1 MKPSTTSSL
10 PLLLAGPILRKT
22 TATEVVL
29 WLATSSPLV
38 GRVNIYIRQTEHL
51 RETGFSNEKELSD
64 VEQDKPFYTS
74 SLEEHDS
81 IQIGTHAWV
90 TLIRLQGEF
99 PTNTP
104 LEYDIHTESG
114 SLITLAPHLVYNGK
128 SRVEFKISTSA
139 DYILHGSCRNPHH
152 PSKDSLVAADNKI
165 ADQTVPER
173 PDMLMMSGDQIYADH
188 VAGPTLDA
196 IQQVIQRLG
205 LVGESLPTDS
215 QINQINSS
223 DALYSSE
230 YHLYQRHHYLPHHST
245 SESMFD
251 KFFPSRGVPIF
262 SSTDCENHLVTLSEF
277 IAMYLL
283 VWSPTLWQCINR
295 DRLIENNFTQG
306 GRQLT
311 PTEQQQWRDE
321 SVIIDDFI
329 AGLPQVQ
336 RLFAHIP
343 TYMIFDDH
351 DVTDDWNLTVG
362 WEHAVDQNQFATQV
376 IGNGLAAY
384 WMCQGW
390 GNKPESFNETFI
402 EQARQLFVV
411 QRYAVQ
417 QTRLNK
423 QTHLAKQTRL
433 EKQTNDVEQ
442 THNETGDTHTTHSV
456 GNIEPNKHQ
465 AFIEM
470 LSRFEEWHYTID
482 TSPKVIVLDT
492 RTRRWRSESRMN
504 KPSGLMDW
512 EALIEFQH
520 QLLHQ
525 EKVVIVSAAPMFG
538 VKFIETLQKMATTIG
553 KPLVID
559 AENWMAH
566 PGSAN
571 TLISIFTHTKTPTN
585 FVVLSGDVHY
595 SFAYDIKLRY
605 RRNSPNIYQI
615 TCSGIK
621 NQFPAPLL
629 KFCDVC
635 DRLLYSPRS
644 VLNYFTKRK
653 RLRIEKRS
661 PDNQTF
667 YRLSN
672 RSAIGELRLD
682 SDGKPQAI
690 TTLSG
695 DGKVTRFPEPD

>member
-1 MKPSTTSSL
+1 MKRSTTSPL

-29 WLATSSPLV
+29 WIVTSAPLS
-38 GRVNIYIRQTEHL
+38 GTTQLFNAEQ
-51 RETGFSNEKELSD
+51 ET
-64 VEQDKPFYTS
+64 PFYSS
-74 SLEEHDS
+74 SLDEQES
-81 IQIGTHAWV
+81 IQVGTHAWV
-90 TLIRLQGEF
+90 TLIHLQGEF
-99 PTNTP
+99 PTNVP
-104 LEYDIHTESG
+104 LEYQIETEQG
-114 SLITLAPHLVYNGK
+114 SITELAPHLVYKDTRTNNDS
-128 SRVEFKISTSA
+128 SRIEFKISTAA

-165 ADQTVPER
+165 ANQTVLER

-196 IQQVIQRLG
+196 IQQVIQLLG
-205 LVGESLPTDS
+205 LVGEALPTDS
-215 QINQINSS
+215 QVNQINSS
-223 DALYSSE
+223 DALFESE
-230 YHLYQRHHYLPHHST
+230 YHLYQRHHLLPHHNT
-245 SESMFD
+245 SDSLLD
-251 KFFPSRGVPIF
+251 KLFPKRGIPIF

-295 DRLIENNFTQG
+295 ERLIDNDFKQAD
-306 GRQLT
+306 RQLT
-311 PTEQQQWRDE
+311 PGEQQQWRDE
-321 SVIIDDFI
+321 SIIIDDFV

-362 WEHAVDQNQFATQV
+362 WEHAVDQNRFATQV

-390 GNKPESFNETFI
+390 GNAPEKFSSEFI
-402 EQARQLFVV
+402 EQTKQLFSPVV
-411 QRYAVQ
+411 SNNESESNGKNNGDLSKNIDPQ
-417 QTRLNK
+417 QH
-423 QTHLAKQTRL
+423 QQYL
-433 EKQTNDVEQ
+433 EMID
-442 THNETGDTHTTHSV
+442 
-456 GNIEPNKHQ
+456 
-465 AFIEM
+465 
-470 LSRFEEWHYTID
+470 RFEEWHYTIN

-512 EALIEFQH
+512 EALTEFQH
-520 QLLHQ
+520 QLINQ

-553 KPLVID
+553 KPLMID

-672 RSAIGELRLD
+672 RSAIGELKLD
-682 SDGKPQAI
+682 SDGKPQSI

-695 DGKVTRFPEPD
+695 DGKITRFPEPY

>member
-29 WLATSSPLV
+29 WLATSSPLT
-38 GRVNIYIRQTEHL
+38 GRA
-51 RETGFSNEKELSD
+51 ELYTRNSD
-64 VEQDKPFYTS
+64 VELDQPFYTS
-74 SLEEHDS
+74 PLEDHDS

-99 PTNTP
+99 PTNTL
-104 LEYDIHTESG
+104 LEYDVHTESG
-114 SLITLAPHLVYNGK
+114 SLKELAPHLVYNGK

-152 PSKDSLVAADNKI
+152 PSKDSLVAADNKM
-165 ADQTVPER
+165 ADQTVAER

-196 IQQVIQRLG
+196 IQQVIQLLG

-215 QINQINSS
+215 QVNRINSS
-223 DALYSSE
+223 DALFESE
-230 YHLYQRHHYLPHHST
+230 YHLYQRDQYLPHHTT
-245 SESMFD
+245 SESMLD
-251 KFFPSRGVPIF
+251 KFFPNRGVPIF

-283 VWSPTLWQCINR
+283 VWSPILWQCVNR
-295 DRLIENNFTQG
+295 ERLIENNFTQG

-321 SVIIDDFI
+321 SVIMDDFI

-390 GNKPESFNETFI
+390 GNKPESFDETFI
-402 EQARQLFVV
+402 EQAKQLFIDQ
-411 QRYAVQ
+411 QRV
-417 QTRLNK
+417 TK
-423 QTHLAKQTRL
+423 QTHNAKQ
-433 EKQTNDVEQ
+433 KHDVEQ
-442 THNETGDTHTTHSV
+442 TDNLKQTNSETGDAATTHSV
-456 GNIEPNKHQ
+456 SDIEPNKHR

-520 QLLHQ
+520 QLMHQ
-525 EKVVIVSAAPMFG
+525 DKVVIVSAAPMFG

-629 KFCDVC
+629 KFCDVW

-644 VLNYFTKRK
+644 ILNYFTKRK
-653 RLRIEKRS
+653 RLKIEKRS

-682 SDGKPQAI
+682 EDGKPQSI

-695 DGKVTRFPEPD
+695 DGKTTRFPEPY

>member
-1 MKPSTTSSL
+1 MKRPMTSSL
-10 PLLLAGPILRKT
+10 PFLLAGPILRKT

-29 WLATSSPLV
+29 WVVTSSPLN
-38 GRVNIYIRQTEHL
+38 G
-51 RETGFSNEKELSD
+51 KAELCTPGQ
-64 VEQDKPFYTS
+64 EAPFYTS
-74 SLEEHDS
+74 PLNEHQS
-81 IQIGTHAWV
+81 IQVGTHAWV
-90 TLIRLQGEF
+90 SLIQLKGEF

-104 LEYDIHTESG
+104 LEYQIETEQG
-114 SLITLAPHLVYNGK
+114 TLTELAPHLVYRDQQSTNG
-128 SRVEFKISTSA
+128 SPRVAFKISTSA

-152 PSKDSLVAADNKI
+152 PSKDSLVAADNKVELQ
-165 ADQTVPER
+165 AVLER

-196 IQQVIQRLG
+196 IQQVIQLLG

-215 QINQINSS
+215 LDSTIDSS
-223 DALYSSE
+223 DALFNSG
-230 YHLYQRHHYLPHHST
+230 YHLYQRDQLLPHHNT
-245 SESMFD
+245 SDSLLD
-251 KFFPSRGVPIF
+251 KLFPKRGIPIF

-295 DRLIENNFTQG
+295 ERLIENNFMQA

-311 PTEQQQWRDE
+311 PAEQQQWRDE
-321 SVIIDDFI
+321 SLIIDDFI

-390 GNKPESFNETFI
+390 GNAPENFNQDFMVQTK
-402 EQARQLFVV
+402 QLFSELVSIKQVV
-411 QRYAVQ
+411 QSEPLGDAVIGELEP
-417 QTRLNK
+417 TRHK
-423 QTHLAKQTRL
+423 QY
-433 EKQTNDVEQ
+433 
-442 THNETGDTHTTHSV
+442 
-456 GNIEPNKHQ
+456 
-465 AFIEM
+465 IEM
-470 LSRFEEWHYTID
+470 LDRFEEWHYTIN

-512 EALIEFQH
+512 EALVELQH

-525 EKVVIVSAAPMFG
+525 DKVVIISAAPMFG
-538 VKFIETLQKMATTIG
+538 VKFIETLQKMATTVG

-653 RLRIEKRS
+653 RLKIEKRS

-682 SDGKPQAI
+682 SEGKPESI

-695 DGKVTRFPEPD
+695 DGKVTRFPEPN

>member
-29 WLATSSPLV
+29 WLATSSPLI
-38 GRVNIYIRQTEHL
+38 GRVELYTGESKLTREAVLTCETDL
-51 RETGFSNEKELSD
+51 VRETTLPNQKDHSH
-64 VEQDKPFYTS
+64 VEPEQPFYTS

-99 PTNTP
+99 PTNTL
-104 LEYDIHTESG
+104 LEYDVHTESG
-114 SLITLAPHLVYNGK
+114 SLKELTPHLVYNGK

-139 DYILHGSCRNPHH
+139 HYILHGSCRNPHH

-165 ADQTVPER
+165 ADQTVAER

-196 IQQVIQRLG
+196 IQQVIQLLG

-215 QINQINSS
+215 QVNRINSS
-223 DALYSSE
+223 DALFESE
-230 YHLYQRHHYLPHHST
+230 YHLYQRDQYLPHHTT
-245 SESMFD
+245 SESMLD
-251 KFFPSRGVPIF
+251 KFFPNRGVPIF
-262 SSTDCENHLVTLSEF
+262 SSTNCENHLVTLSEF

-283 VWSPTLWQCINR
+283 VWSPTLWQCVNR
-295 DRLIENNFTQG
+295 ERLIENNFTQG

-321 SVIIDDFI
+321 SVIMDDFI

-376 IGNGLAAY
+376 IGNGLTAY

-390 GNKPESFNETFI
+390 GNKPESFDEKFI
-402 EQARQLFVV
+402 EQAKQLFVDQSCV
-411 QRYAVQ
+411 
-417 QTRLNK
+417 L
-423 QTHLAKQTRL
+423 
-433 EKQTNDVEQ
+433 KQTNS
-442 THNETGDTHTTHSV
+442 ETDDAATTQSL
-456 GNIEPNKHQ
+456 GNIEPDKHQ

-520 QLLHQ
+520 QLMHQ
-525 EKVVIVSAAPMFG
+525 DKVVIVSAAPMFG

-621 NQFPAPLL
+621 NQFPASLL
-629 KFCDVC
+629 KFCDVW

-644 VLNYFTKRK
+644 ILNYFTKRK
-653 RLRIEKRS
+653 RLKIEKRS

-695 DGKVTRFPEPD
+695 DGKVTRFPEPY

>member
-1 MKPSTTSSL
+1 MILGTVLKPSTTSSL

-22 TATEVVL
+22 TATEVVI
-29 WLATSSPLV
+29 WLATSSPLI
-38 GRVNIYIRQTEHL
+38 GRAELYVN
-51 RETGFSNEKELSD
+51 ETDLVEEIGQSN
-64 VEQDKPFYTS
+64 VEQDQPFYTS

-81 IQIGTHAWV
+81 IQVGTHAWV
-90 TLIRLQGEF
+90 TLIRLQGQF
-99 PTNTP
+99 PTNTL
-104 LEYDIHTESG
+104 LEYDIHTDSG
-114 SLITLAPHLVYNGK
+114 SLKELAPHLVYNGK
-128 SRVEFKISTSA
+128 SHVEFKISTSA

-165 ADQTVPER
+165 AEQTVAER

-215 QINQINSS
+215 QIKKINSS
-223 DALYSSE
+223 DALYNSE
-230 YHLYQRHHYLPHHST
+230 YHLYQRHHYLPHHT
-245 SESMFD
+245 ASESMLD
-251 KFFPSRGVPIF
+251 RFFPNRGVPIF
-262 SSTDCENHLVTLSEF
+262 SSTNCENHLVTLSEF

-295 DRLIENNFTQG
+295 ERLIENNFTQG

-321 SVIIDDFI
+321 SVIMDDFI

-390 GNKPESFNETFI
+390 GNKPESFDETFI
-402 EQARQLFVV
+402 EQAKQLFVD
-411 QRYAVQ
+411 QPLI
-417 QTRLNK
+417 TK
-423 QTHLAKQTRL
+423 QA
-433 EKQTNDVEQ
+433 
-442 THNETGDTHTTHSV
+442 HNEAGNAVTTHSV
-456 GNIEPNKHQ
+456 SNIEPDKHQ

-520 QLLHQ
+520 QLMNQ
-525 EKVVIVSAAPMFG
+525 DKVVIVSAAPMFG

>member
-1 MKPSTTSSL
+1 MILGTVLKPSTTSSL

-38 GRVNIYIRQTEHL
+38 GLADLYISETEHIRETEHS
-51 RETGFSNEKELSD
+51 RETGFSNEKEHPEA
-64 VEQDKPFYTS
+64 EQDQPFYTS

-99 PTNTP
+99 PTNTL

-114 SLITLAPHLVYNGK
+114 SLKELAPHLVYNGK

-165 ADQTVPER
+165 AEQTVAER

-196 IQQVIQRLG
+196 IQQVIQLLG

-215 QINQINSS
+215 QIKEINSS

-230 YHLYQRHHYLPHHST
+230 YHLYQRHHYLPHHT
-245 SESMFD
+245 ASESMID
-251 KFFPSRGVPIF
+251 KFFPNRGVPIF

-295 DRLIENNFTQG
+295 ERLIENNFTQG

-321 SVIIDDFI
+321 SVIMDDFI

-362 WEHAVDQNQFATQV
+362 WEDAVDQNQFATQV

-390 GNKPESFNETFI
+390 GNKPESFDETFI
-402 EQARQLFVV
+402 EQAKQLFVDQPLITKQAHIV
-411 QRYAVQ
+411 EK
-417 QTRLNK
+417 NK
-423 QTHLAKQTRL
+423 
-433 EKQTNDVEQ
+433 NIEQ
-442 THNETGDTHTTHSV
+442 THNEAGNAVTTDSV
-456 GNIEPNKHQ
+456 SNIEPDKHQ
-465 AFIEM
+465 AFIEI

-520 QLLHQ
+520 QLMNQ
-525 EKVVIVSAAPMFG
+525 DKVVIVSAAPMFG

-621 NQFPAPLL
+621 NQFPASLL
-629 KFCDVC
+629 KFCDVW

-653 RLRIEKRS
+653 RLKIEKRS

-682 SDGKPQAI
+682 TDGKPQSI

>member
-1 MKPSTTSSL
+1 MKRSTTSTL

-29 WLATSSPLV
+29 WVVTSAPLSGTTELFNAEQETPFFTSPL
-38 GRVNIYIRQTEHL
+38 G
-51 RETGFSNEKELSD
+51 
-64 VEQDKPFYTS
+64 EQ
-74 SLEEHDS
+74 ES
-81 IQIGTHAWV
+81 IQVGTHAWV
-90 TLIRLQGEF
+90 TLIHLQGEF
-99 PTNTP
+99 PTNVP
-104 LEYDIHTESG
+104 LQYQIETEQG
-114 SLITLAPHLVYNGK
+114 SLTELAPHLVYADKRTNNDNT
-128 SRVEFKISTSA
+128 RIEFKISTTA

-165 ADQTVPER
+165 ATQAVVER

-196 IQQVIQRLG
+196 IQQVIQLLG

-215 QINQINSS
+215 LDSKISS
-223 DALYSSE
+223 SEALFSSE
-230 YHLYQRHHYLPHHST
+230 YHLYQRDHLLPHHNT
-245 SESMFD
+245 SDSLLD
-251 KFFPSRGVPIF
+251 KLFPKRGIPIF

-295 DRLIENNFTQG
+295 ERSIENDFMHG

-311 PTEQQQWRDE
+311 PAEQQQWRDE

-390 GNKPESFNETFI
+390 GNAPENFNRDFM
-402 EQARQLFVV
+402 EQTKQLFSELVS
-411 QRYAVQ
+411 Q
-417 QTRLNK
+417 
-423 QTHLAKQTRL
+423 
-433 EKQTNDVEQ
+433 DVDLSDPSEQ
-442 THNETGDTHTTHSV
+442 TVELAETTETVIGQL
-456 GNIEPNKHQ
+456 EPARHKQ
-465 AFIEM
+465 YIEM
-470 LSRFEEWHYTID
+470 LDRFEEWHYTIN

-512 EALIEFQH
+512 EALTEFQH
-520 QLLHQ
+520 QLINQ

-538 VKFIETLQKMATTIG
+538 VKFIETLQKMMTTLG

-653 RLRIEKRS
+653 RLKIEKRS

-695 DGKVTRFPEPD
+695 DGKVTRFPAPD

>member
-1 MKPSTTSSL
+1 MKRSTTSPL

-29 WLATSSPLV
+29 WIVTSAPLS
-38 GRVNIYIRQTEHL
+38 GTTQLFNAEQ
-51 RETGFSNEKELSD
+51 ET
-64 VEQDKPFYTS
+64 PFYSS
-74 SLEEHDS
+74 SLDEQES
-81 IQIGTHAWV
+81 IQVGTHAWV
-90 TLIRLQGEF
+90 TLIHLQGEF
-99 PTNTP
+99 PTNVP
-104 LEYDIHTESG
+104 LEYQIETEQG
-114 SLITLAPHLVYNGK
+114 SITELAPHLIYKDTRTNNDS
-128 SRVEFKISTSA
+128 SRVEFKISTAA

-165 ADQTVPER
+165 ANQTVLER

-196 IQQVIQRLG
+196 ILQVIQLLG
-205 LVGESLPTDS
+205 LIGEELPTDS
-215 QINQINSS
+215 QVNQINSS
-223 DALYSSE
+223 DALFESE
-230 YHLYQRHHYLPHHST
+230 YHLYQRHHLLPHHNT
-245 SESMFD
+245 SDSLLD
-251 KFFPSRGVPIF
+251 KLFPKRGIPIF

-295 DRLIENNFTQG
+295 ERLIDNDFKQAD
-306 GRQLT
+306 RQLT
-311 PTEQQQWRDE
+311 PAEQQQWRDE
-321 SVIIDDFI
+321 SIIIDDFV

-362 WEHAVDQNQFATQV
+362 WEHAVDQNRFATQV

-390 GNKPESFNETFI
+390 GNAPEKFSSEFI
-402 EQARQLFVV
+402 EQTKQLFSPVISSNESESSGEDNGE
-411 QRYAVQ
+411 RNSESNGDLSENIDPQ
-417 QTRLNK
+417 QH
-423 QTHLAKQTRL
+423 QQYL
-433 EKQTNDVEQ
+433 EMID
-442 THNETGDTHTTHSV
+442 
-456 GNIEPNKHQ
+456 
-465 AFIEM
+465 
-470 LSRFEEWHYTID
+470 RFEEWHYTIN

-512 EALIEFQH
+512 EALTEFQH
-520 QLLHQ
+520 QLINQ

-553 KPLVID
+553 KPLMID

-672 RSAIGELRLD
+672 RSAIGELKLD
-682 SDGKPQAI
+682 SDGKPQSI

-695 DGKVTRFPEPD
+695 DGKITRFPEPD

>member
-22 TATEVVL
+22 TATEVVI
-29 WLATSSPLV
+29 WLATSSPLI
-38 GRVNIYIRQTEHL
+38 GRAELYVN
-51 RETGFSNEKELSD
+51 ETDLVEEIGQSN
-64 VEQDKPFYTS
+64 VEQDQPFYTS
-74 SLEEHDS
+74 SLDEHDS
-81 IQIGTHAWV
+81 IQVGTHAWV
-90 TLIRLQGEF
+90 TLIRLQGQF
-99 PTNTP
+99 PTNTL
-104 LEYDIHTESG
+104 LEYDIRTDSG
-114 SLITLAPHLVYNGK
+114 SLKELAPHLVYNGK
-128 SRVEFKISTSA
+128 SHVEFKISTSA

-165 ADQTVPER
+165 AEQTVAER

-196 IQQVIQRLG
+196 IQQVIQLLG

-215 QINQINSS
+215 QIQQINSS
-223 DALYSSE
+223 GALYNSE
-230 YHLYQRHHYLPHHST
+230 YHLYQRHHYLPHHT
-245 SESMFD
+245 ASESMLD
-251 KFFPSRGVPIF
+251 RFFPNRGMPIF

-295 DRLIENNFTQG
+295 ERLIENNFMQA

-311 PTEQQQWRDE
+311 PAEQQQWRDE

-362 WEHAVDQNQFATQV
+362 WEYAVDQNQFATQV

-390 GNKPESFNETFI
+390 GNKPESFDEAFI
-402 EQARQLFVV
+402 EQAKQLFVDHP
-411 QRYAVQ
+411 RI
-417 QTRLNK
+417 T
-423 QTHLAKQTRL
+423 
-433 EKQTNDVEQ
+433 EQ
-442 THNETGDTHTTHSV
+442 THNEAGNPATTHSV
-456 GNIEPNKHQ
+456 GNIEPDKHQ

-470 LSRFEEWHYTID
+470 LNRFEEWHYTID

-520 QLLHQ
+520 QLMNQ
-525 EKVVIVSAAPMFG
+525 DKVVIVSAAPMFG

-629 KFCDVC
+629 KFCDVW

-644 VLNYFTKRK
+644 ILNYFTKRK
-653 RLRIEKRS
+653 RLKIEKRS

-682 SDGKPQAI
+682 TDGKPQSI

-695 DGKVTRFPEPD
+695 DGKVTRFPKPD

>member
-29 WLATSSPLV
+29 WLATSSPLT
-38 GRVNIYIRQTEHL
+38 GRA
-51 RETGFSNEKELSD
+51 ELHTQEIDDS
-64 VEQDKPFYTS
+64 EAAQDQPFYTS

-81 IQIGTHAWV
+81 IQIGTHAWI

-99 PTNTP
+99 PTNTL

-114 SLITLAPHLVYNGK
+114 SLKELAPHLVYNGK

-152 PSKDSLVAADNKI
+152 PSKDSLVAADNKM
-165 ADQTVPER
+165 ADQTVAER

-188 VAGPTLDA
+188 VAGSTLDA
-196 IQQVIQRLG
+196 IQQVIHLLG

-215 QINQINSS
+215 QIKQINNS
-223 DALYSSE
+223 DALYNSE
-230 YHLYQRHHYLPHHST
+230 YHLYQRHHYLPHHT
-245 SESMFD
+245 ASESMID
-251 KFFPSRGVPIF
+251 KLFPNRGVPIF

-283 VWSPTLWQCINR
+283 VWSPTLWQCVNR
-295 DRLIENNFTQG
+295 ERLIENNFTQG

-321 SVIIDDFI
+321 SVIMDDFI

-390 GNKPESFNETFI
+390 GNKPESFDETFI
-402 EQARQLFVV
+402 EQAKQLFVA
-411 QRYAVQ
+411 QPLI
-417 QTRLNK
+417 TK
-423 QTHLAKQTRL
+423 QPRISK
-433 EKQTNDVEQ
+433 Q
-442 THNETGDTHTTHSV
+442 THNEAGNAATTHSI
-456 GNIEPNKHQ
+456 GNIEPDKHQ

-520 QLLHQ
+520 QLMNQ
-525 EKVVIVSAAPMFG
+525 DKVVIVSAAPMFG

-629 KFCDVC
+629 KFCDVW

-653 RLRIEKRS
+653 RLKIEKRS

-682 SDGKPQAI
+682 TDGKPQSI

-695 DGKVTRFPEPD
+695 DGKITRFPEPD

>member
-29 WLATSSPLV
+29 WLATSSPLTGRAELYVNETDLV
-38 GRVNIYIRQTEHL
+38 GEIGH
-51 RETGFSNEKELSD
+51 SN
-64 VEQDKPFYTS
+64 VEQDQPFYTS

-114 SLITLAPHLVYNGK
+114 SLKELAPHLVYNGK

-165 ADQTVPER
+165 ADQSIVER

-215 QINQINSS
+215 QIKKINSS
-223 DALYSSE
+223 DALYNSE
-230 YHLYQRHHYLPHHST
+230 YHLYQRHHYLPHHT
-245 SESMFD
+245 ASESMLD
-251 KFFPSRGVPIF
+251 KFFPNRGVPIF

-283 VWSPTLWQCINR
+283 VWSPTLWQCVNR
-295 DRLIENNFTQG
+295 ERLIENNFTQG

-362 WEHAVDQNQFATQV
+362 WEYAVDQNQFATQV

-390 GNKPESFNETFI
+390 GNKPESFNEAFI
-402 EQARQLFVV
+402 EQAKQLFTV
-411 QRYAVQ
+411 QVRAI
-417 QTRLNK
+417 TER
-423 QTHLAKQTRL
+423 
-433 EKQTNDVEQ
+433 
-442 THNETGDTHTTHSV
+442 HNEADDAATTHSISR
-456 GNIEPNKHQ
+456 IEPDKHQ

-470 LSRFEEWHYTID
+470 LNRFEEWHYTID

-525 EKVVIVSAAPMFG
+525 DKVVIVSAAPMFG

-629 KFCDVC
+629 KFCDVW

-644 VLNYFTKRK
+644 ILNYFTKRK
-653 RLRIEKRS
+653 RLKIEKRS

-682 SDGKPQAI
+682 NDGKPQSI

>member
-1 MKPSTTSSL
+1 MKRSTTSPL

-29 WLATSSPLV
+29 WIVTSAPLS
-38 GRVNIYIRQTEHL
+38 GTTQLFNAEQ
-51 RETGFSNEKELSD
+51 ET
-64 VEQDKPFYTS
+64 PFYSS
-74 SLEEHDS
+74 SLDEQES
-81 IQIGTHAWV
+81 IQVGTHAWV
-90 TLIRLQGEF
+90 TLIHLQGEF
-99 PTNTP
+99 PTNVP
-104 LEYDIHTESG
+104 LEYQIETEQG
-114 SLITLAPHLVYNGK
+114 SITELAPHLIYKDTRTNNDS
-128 SRVEFKISTSA
+128 SRIEFKISTAA

-165 ADQTVPER
+165 ANQTVLER

-196 IQQVIQRLG
+196 IQQVIQLLG
-205 LVGESLPTDS
+205 LVGEALPTDS
-215 QINQINSS
+215 QVSQINSS
-223 DALYSSE
+223 DALYESE
-230 YHLYQRHHYLPHHST
+230 YHLYQRHHLLPHHNT
-245 SESMFD
+245 SDSLLD
-251 KFFPSRGVPIF
+251 KLFPKRGIPIF

-295 DRLIENNFTQG
+295 ERLIDNDFKQAD
-306 GRQLT
+306 RQLT
-311 PTEQQQWRDE
+311 PAEQQQWRDE
-321 SVIIDDFI
+321 SVIIDDFV

-362 WEHAVDQNQFATQV
+362 WEHAVDQNRFATQV

-384 WMCQGW
+384 LMCQGW
-390 GNKPESFNETFI
+390 GNAPEKFSSEFI
-402 EQARQLFVV
+402 EQTKQLFSPVISSNESESRV
-411 QRYAVQ
+411 ESNGDLSKNIDPQ
-417 QTRLNK
+417 QH
-423 QTHLAKQTRL
+423 QQYL
-433 EKQTNDVEQ
+433 EMID
-442 THNETGDTHTTHSV
+442 
-456 GNIEPNKHQ
+456 
-465 AFIEM
+465 
-470 LSRFEEWHYTID
+470 RFEEWHYTIN

-512 EALIEFQH
+512 EALTEFQH
-520 QLLHQ
+520 QLINQ

-553 KPLVID
+553 KPLMID

-653 RLRIEKRS
+653 RLKIEKRS

>member
-1 MKPSTTSSL
+1 MKRSTTSPL

-29 WLATSSPLV
+29 WVVTSAPLS
-38 GRVNIYIRQTEHL
+38 GTTQLFNAEQ
-51 RETGFSNEKELSD
+51 ET
-64 VEQDKPFYTS
+64 PFYSS
-74 SLEEHDS
+74 SLDEQES
-81 IQIGTHAWV
+81 IQVGTHAWV
-90 TLIRLQGEF
+90 TLIHLQGEF
-99 PTNTP
+99 PTNVP
-104 LEYDIHTESG
+104 LEYQIETEQG
-114 SLITLAPHLVYNGK
+114 SITELAPHLIYEDTRTNNDS
-128 SRVEFKISTSA
+128 SRIEFKISTTA

-165 ADQTVPER
+165 ANQTVLER

-188 VAGPTLDA
+188 VAGPMLDA
-196 IQQVIQRLG
+196 IQQVIQLLG
-205 LVGESLPTDS
+205 LVGEALPTDS
-215 QINQINSS
+215 QVSQINSS
-223 DALYSSE
+223 DALFESE
-230 YHLYQRHHYLPHHST
+230 YHLYQRHHLLPHHNT
-245 SESMFD
+245 SDSLLD
-251 KFFPSRGVPIF
+251 KLFPKRGIPIF

-283 VWSPTLWQCINR
+283 VWSPTLWQRINR
-295 DRLIENNFTQG
+295 ERLIENDFKQA

-311 PTEQQQWRDE
+311 PAEQQQWRDE
-321 SVIIDDFI
+321 SVIINDFV

-362 WEHAVDQNQFATQV
+362 WEHAVDQNRFATQV

-390 GNKPESFNETFI
+390 GNAPEKFSSEFI
-402 EQARQLFVV
+402 EQTKQLFSPVV
-411 QRYAVQ
+411 SNNESESRVESNGDLSKNIDPQ
-417 QTRLNK
+417 QH
-423 QTHLAKQTRL
+423 QQYL
-433 EKQTNDVEQ
+433 EMID
-442 THNETGDTHTTHSV
+442 
-456 GNIEPNKHQ
+456 
-465 AFIEM
+465 
-470 LSRFEEWHYTID
+470 RFEEWHYTIN

-512 EALIEFQH
+512 EALTEFQH
-520 QLLHQ
+520 QLINQ

-553 KPLVID
+553 KPLMID

-566 PGSAN
+566 LGSAN

-672 RSAIGELRLD
+672 RSAIGELKLD
-682 SDGKPQAI
+682 SDGKPQSI

-695 DGKVTRFPEPD
+695 DGKITRFPEPY